1 MKNKK
6 LNEIAEITF
15 CTVTP
20 SRSKPSNIPVKWLMS
35 ANFYADNIIEKSITV
50 NNVAPDENWLLQKD
64 DIVIKRITPA
74 FVNYI
79 DSIEDG
85 IYCGNNLIIVK
96 PSNDVDAK
104 YLAMMLNEQIGNLSE
119 ESSVGAVMKSIS
131 KSDLENISIPF
142 LDMDKQ
148 KAIGMLWYKG
158 IELKKKKVRLAELEN
173 IKTNYYIKKTI
184 KMCGGKDNG

>member
-20 SRSKPSNIPVKWLMS
+20 SRSKPSNVSVKWLMS

-173 IKTNYYIKKTI
+173 LKTNYYIKKTI